1 MPGLLLQ
8 PHPVPHAEFL
18 GHLAR
23 QLDPAGPVQ
32 HRVLAGVV
40 GAGLT
45 AGIYLAFAGS
55 LAGLLAGVVAV
66 ITGSYLGTVRLA
78 AGTGSNW

>member
-1 MPGLLLQ
+1 VSGLVRPDADVVGFLPQLDA
-8 PHPVPHAEFL
+8 VPHAEPL

-23 QLDPAGPVQ
+23 GLEPAGPVQ
-32 HRVLAGVV
+32 HRVLAGVH
-40 GAGLT
+40 GG
-45 AGIYLAFAGS
+45 
-55 LAGLLAGVVAV
+55 LAGVVAV